1 MRIKKMICSD
11 DVKIYRLQ
19 LVQYARKYGI
29 KPAAKEFGTT
39 PKTVR
44 KWVKRYQEDK
54 ELGMKDLPRPKLNCP
69 HRIDPET
76 EQRIIEFRKAHMRWG
91 ARTIKE
97 ALELDYSQVA
107 IHRVIKQAGLILP
120 KRTKSKK
127 RKDMTEARAKVK
139 AFSRFQVDIKYLT
152 DIPEYEFWRWEHNF
166 PKYLIV
172 ARDYKTGASFCAYSH
187 EKTPVATG
195 LFMDLVLHALKR
207 YGIRPETLTI
217 QTDNGSEFTNP
228 SSKKPSYFE
237 TIVKEKHGAR
247 HYLIPYARPTWNS
260 DVESFNNLVEE
271 QFFSCEKPHNT
282 KDLIARTWA
291 YQIWFNGYRKN
302 RGRNDM
308 TPEQIYQMEMGVD
321 KKIPVIAPFVVDNFI
336 KYTELVRD
344 KGGYFLAL
352 PPMSCA
358 EIT

>member
-1 MRIKKMICSD
+1 MSLLTLYSKWLVKVISIPLIRPDIILERDFLFVKKIMEKHTGLIVRRKEIQATVMDSYIKKGCQIDGVSIQATVMNSYMRIKKMICSD

-207 YGIRPETLTI
+207 YGIRLETLTI
-217 QTDNGSEFTNP
+217 QTDNCSEFTNP
-228 SSKKPSYFE
+228 TS
-237 TIVKEKHGAR
+237 
-247 HYLIPYARPTWNS
+247 
-260 DVESFNNLVEE
+260 
-271 QFFSCEKPHNT
+271 
-282 KDLIARTWA
+282 
-291 YQIWFNGYRKN
+291 
-302 RGRNDM
+302 
-308 TPEQIYQMEMGVD
+308 
-321 KKIPVIAPFVVDNFI
+321 
-336 KYTELVRD
+336 
-344 KGGYFLAL
+344 
-352 PPMSCA
+352 
-358 EIT
+358 